1 MTLYIGVDFHP
12 HQQTI
17 AYCNTDQDGE
27 TFQTSLVH
35 NMELVRKFYKQ
46 LPPAV
51 VGIEASCRAA
61 WFEHLLSDLGHQL
74 LVGNPT
80 LIRARARSRHKS
92 DKRDADLI
100 LDLLLKE
107 EFPALWRR
115 SRESQSVLEQIRFR
129 HQLVKQRT
137 QVCNRLQ
144 ALAHNADLPKQ
155 RMQDQKAR
163 APLTQ
168 AKLPE
173 TLQFQRD
180 QLFEILDDLNKRI
193 KVIEQWPELK
203 AANDKQVQLLLSHKR
218 VGILSALAVVHTLG
232 DVSRFQTSK
241 QAVAF
246 TGLDPLENSSAGKVR
261 FGSISKAGNLQL
273 RHLLGQAI
281 YVAIRYDGELK
292 AFYKRLAVRRSK
304 SVAKVAATRK
314 LLVSLFIML
323 RDGIDYKEFKRRGS
337 AFGMPVL
344 CHFDWATSL
353 LCQKQ
358 SSNELDIMGL

>member
-27 TFQTSLVH
+27 VFQTSLAH
-35 NMELVRKFYKQ
+35 NVEQVRKFYEQ
-46 LPPAV
+46 LPKAI

-61 WFEHLLSDLGHQL
+61 WFEHLMNELGHQL

-100 LDLLLKE
+100 LDLLLKQ

-115 SRESQSVLEQIRFR
+115 SLESQSVLEQLRFR

-144 ALAHNADLPKQ
+144 ALAHNAGLRKQ
-155 RMQDQKAR
+155 RMQNQKAR
-163 APLTQ
+163 TALMQ
-168 AKLPE
+168 ASLSE
-173 TLQFQRD
+173 TLQFQRE

-193 KVIEQWPELK
+193 KVIEQWLELK
-203 AANDKQVQLLLSHKR
+203 AANDKQVHLLLSHKG
-218 VGILSALAVVHTLG
+218 VGLLSALAVVHTLG

-246 TGLDPLENSSAGKVR
+246 SGLDPLENSSAGKVR
-261 FGSISKAGNLQL
+261 FGSISKAGNREL

-281 YVAIRYDGELK
+281 HVAVRYDGELK
-292 AFYKRLAVRRSK
+292 SFYKRLAARRSK

-314 LLVSLFIML
+314 LLVRLFIML
-323 RDGIDYKEFKRRGS
+323 RDGIDYTEFKRRGS
-337 AFGMPVL
+337 AVGMPGIG
-344 CHFDWATSL
+344 H
-353 LCQKQ
+353 
-358 SSNELDIMGL
+358 GLK